1 MGHGNICQ
9 TGDGY
14 YLGFAIYEALTLTI
28 NDIIYITLN
37 HCKQL
42 PFERDVLYPK
52 NRWEL

>member
-14 YLGFAIYEALTLTI
+14 YLGFAIYEALTI
-28 NDIIYITLN
+28 NDIIYNTLN

-42 PFERDVLYPK
+42 PFEQVYCILRIDGNFKL
-52 NRWEL
+52 

>member
-14 YLGFAIYEALTLTI
+14 YLGFAIYEALTI
-28 NDIIYITLN
+28 NDIIYNTTII
-37 HCKQL
+37 QL
-42 PFERDVLYPK
+42 PFEQDVLYPK